1 MHERIDY
8 LIAISGISA
17 RLASSLAGLNPTFIS
32 RRKCSPKTIPR
43 ADFVIALAKVFGTS
57 AEWLFAGLGE
67 APTPEHVRASVEQ
80 AKERLAKRDESGRA
94 A

>member
-8 LIAISGISA
+8 LIAVSGISA

-43 ADFVIALAKVFGTS
+43 ADFVIALAKVFGTN
-57 AEWLFAGLGE
+57 AEWLFAGIG
-67 APTPEHVRASVEQ
+67 APPTPDQVREAVAQ
-80 AKERLAKRDESGRA
+80 AKERFAKQDEKGRA